1 MREDLNDINVNEI
14 VVECHNLGVDI
25 SDLSEDLNSVSEIKN
40 ININDE
46 IVRVTEVL
54 GEVNEK
60 IKNVIL
66 DEEHKKT
73 VLEKFE
79 NLKTECV
86 ALKNKHV
93 ALYNEKVKFINQ
105 RINELTTGIT
115 DANLSD
121 DIKNE
126 LAKLSTIEECKTF
139 INGDWQQTEYL
150 KTLDYDKL
158 DEMYKSVTDIEKKL
172 KISSN
177 EPLELWSR
185 WNYINETLE
194 EIKKEV
200 KEGMSATEIN
210 ELLNKCI
217 SSFEKIVD
225 LDIIHELK
233 RDDLSKEIFAKYSD
247 KISKLNESYK
257 KLETDLLERKNKVD
271 ANTSDYEKVNNQI
284 EQLSSK
290 FEIISRKANEYRG
303 KCTEKVIAVFNN
315 NLNEL
320 QEELESIKTQI
331 DEYKKNGTLDPKQIE
346 NLEKKIEE
354 LSNKHDNAKSAVN
367 LNPFMLKGVDDFAY
381 FSSKLDD
388 LDLLLTQLYERI
400 FSLESP
406 VKDKNIRKEINE
418 ILKAREKEIRN
429 YDKNLLKFYKDTEPE
444 KYKKLKEKLDGINV
458 KFDKTCKMWNGKH
471 PLKVVGVVKDA
482 GRFFKKHPKLTL
494 IMAGL
499 AAVAL
504 IHATV
509 GPVIIPAIMH
519 GNIMIGS
526 STPALRG
533 IVKFINRILGG
544 VIGAHR
550 TSEGLWILAS
560 GAAINPALG
569 TSSLLKGLAISGVGT
584 TALGISTTA
593 LVAPIILEIKKLIEK
608 MKKGELKQRLEKQ
621 NKEEKEKK
629 RKEDKEKK
637 KKEKEEK
644 NSKKEFDKLLE
655 KYLDQARTDADM
667 TFDDFCKK
675 NNLTEE
681 QRQQLL
687 LELKK
692 IAEKL
697 NVPTETEEERKA
709 RNGR

>member
-1 MREDLNDINVNEI
+1 M
-14 VVECHNLGVDI
+14 
-25 SDLSEDLNSVSEIKN
+25 
-40 ININDE
+40 
-46 IVRVTEVL
+46 
-54 GEVNEK
+54 
-60 IKNVIL
+60 
-66 DEEHKKT
+66 
-73 VLEKFE
+73 
-79 NLKTECV
+79 
-86 ALKNKHV
+86 
-93 ALYNEKVKFINQ
+93 YNEKVKFINQ

-418 ILKAREKEIRN
+418 ILKARETEIRN
-429 YDKNLLKFYKDTEPE
+429 
-444 KYKKLKEKLDGINV
+444 
-458 KFDKTCKMWNGKH
+458 
-471 PLKVVGVVKDA
+471 
-482 GRFFKKHPKLTL
+482 
-494 IMAGL
+494 
-499 AAVAL
+499 
-504 IHATV
+504 
-509 GPVIIPAIMH
+509 
-519 GNIMIGS
+519 
-526 STPALRG
+526 
-533 IVKFINRILGG
+533 
-544 VIGAHR
+544 
-550 TSEGLWILAS
+550 
-560 GAAINPALG
+560 
-569 TSSLLKGLAISGVGT
+569 
-584 TALGISTTA
+584 
-593 LVAPIILEIKKLIEK
+593 KLI
-608 MKKGELKQRLEKQ
+608 
-621 NKEEKEKK
+621 
-629 RKEDKEKK
+629 
-637 KKEKEEK
+637 
-644 NSKKEFDKLLE
+644 F
-655 KYLDQARTDADM
+655 
-667 TFDDFCKK
+667 F
-675 NNLTEE
+675 
-681 QRQQLL
+681 
-687 LELKK
+687 
-692 IAEKL
+692 
-697 NVPTETEEERKA
+697 
-709 RNGR
+709 